1 MNISIKDFEKYKSV
15 IIAVLSVLVIILI
28 APILIR
34 MYHGAT
40 SKDYEPWDPDNINVI
55 KDQIKKLNSE
65 AEQIEIELGF
75 LPNYELDIS
84 QSWKNINSV
93 QLDSPYVS
101 TLVNIQPNSA
111 IVNIELYVDIDF
123 NSPAANAK
131 ISRTLLT
138 QILNKR
144 AAYSKEYT
152 SLVNGLGYN
161 IINPYY
167 EGSGTLRISDFY
179 VAKSIEIP
187 GVAVDSGRFSR
198 QEILPLMKDASSKFG
213 KSKIFLLETI
223 GALDTILKKRIS
235 LLEQRKAQLKPEQD
249 KLKEEFN
256 KKNFNINQ
264 YAVVIGIPFFII
276 AALLMYWYGLRS
288 NKNSNSGTDKQEVDP
303 KDKLAFALNTIT
315 VLLLILS
322 LLILGLAKVIAEN
335 TLAALLGTI
344 GGYVLN
350 NAKTKEGGATN
361 GAPKPAPPA
370 GPAQPV
376 AS

>member
-1 MNISIKDFEKYKSV
+1 MSISAKDFEKYKSV

-28 APILIR
+28 TPIFIK

-65 AEQIEIELGF
+65 AEQIEVELGF

-84 QSWKNINSV
+84 QSWKNINNA
-93 QLDSPYVS
+93 QLDSPYVT

-111 IVNIELYVDIDF
+111 ISNIELYMDVDF
-123 NSPAANAK
+123 NSPTVNTK
-131 ISRTLLT
+131 ISRTLSA

-144 AAYSKEYT
+144 TAYSKEYM
-152 SLVNGLGYN
+152 SLVTSLGYN
-161 IINPYY
+161 FIYPYY
-167 EGSGTLRISDFY
+167 ENTVTLLRITDFY
-179 VAKSIEIP
+179 AIRSISIP
-187 GVAVDSGRFSR
+187 GTAADSGRFTR
-198 QEILPLMKDASSKFG
+198 QEVLPLMKDADAKFK
-213 KSKIFLLETI
+213 KSKVSLLETL
-223 GALDTILKKRIS
+223 GSLDTILKKRIS
-235 LLEQRKAQLKPEQD
+235 TLEQRKAQLKPEQD

-288 NKNSNSGTDKQEVDP
+288 NKNSVSGTDEQKIDP

-350 NAKTKEGGATN
+350 NAKTKESGAGN
-361 GAPKPAPPA
+361 GTPKAATP
-370 GPAQPV
+370 GK
-376 AS
+376 